1 MTAIPH
7 PAVERWVAASLL
19 SLLMATLLF
28 TAIAALHAPLPL
40 AGALAVLASVPLA
53 LWTAK
58 RLPRE
63 WDGVRSRRPVVSAL
77 WALLMLAALART
89 AGVALFMADPTLAP
103 LSAFGFD
110 PFYIG
115 HSCYSGYWQAA
126 HLAQEGVPNLYDLQ
140 HYEGKTA
147 GIFRF
152 DEFMYLPQFLLL
164 PLIGV
169 AFGGD
174 FEQLRALWFTVEGG
188 ALLACMIALSVWIG
202 GQAGRRTALLIPA
215 VWIASPVLLTLQLGN
230 FQLTA
235 ISLSLVA
242 MALFWRDRPV
252 LGGALFGFAVF
263 KVFPGI
269 LGIYLIAT
277 RRWKALGW
285 TLGLSLLY
293 TVIAF
298 IWMGEE
304 PFRALFEYQLPRMA
318 SGEAWSFLEI
328 KELGFVTAIND
339 SVPGIVYKL
348 NALQVPGMTRALT
361 QQISWAWTL
370 VVVVLTIFSALRASR
385 MSRLEL
391 AATWLALLALAS
403 FRSPFLPDHTG
414 LFAPLW
420 IWSLLA
426 AGSVATGGRTFLF
439 VLMWVALS
447 TVVPFTGTPLDD
459 GMDRFVVSGISQ
471 IIAVGLCLWVVLR
484 KPAAMR
490 GNDGKDPLAHPVPF
504 TPQASAS

>member
-7 PAVERWVAASLL
+7 PSVERWVVAGLL
-19 SLLMATLLF
+19 SLLTATLLF

-40 AGALAVLASVPLA
+40 AGVLAVLASVPLA

-58 RLPRE
+58 RLPRD
-63 WDGVRSRRPVVSAL
+63 WDGIRSRRPAVSAL
-77 WALLMLAALART
+77 W
-89 AGVALFMADPTLAP
+89 LFMADPTLAP

-126 HLAQEGVPNLYDLQ
+126 NLAQEGVPNLYDLQ
-140 HYEGKTA
+140 HYHGKTA

-188 ALLACMIALSVWIG
+188 ALLACMIALSAWIA
-202 GQAGRRTALLIPA
+202 GQPGRRTALLIPA

-235 ISLSLVA
+235 ISLSVVA

-285 TLGLSLLY
+285 TLGFSLIY
-293 TVIAF
+293 TIIAF

-318 SGEAWSFLEI
+318 SGEAWGFLEI

-348 NALQVPGMTRALT
+348 NALQVPGMTRALS

-420 IWSLLA
+420 IWSLVA

-439 VLMWVALS
+439 VLMWVA
-447 TVVPFTGTPLDD
+447 GRRHGPL
-459 GMDRFVVSGISQ
+459 RR
-471 IIAVGLCLWVVLR
+471 LR
-484 KPAAMR
+484 HQPGHRR
-490 GNDGKDPLAHPVPF
+490 GPVPVGGAAQTGGDARERRQGSAGASGAVYAAGF
-504 TPQASAS
+504 GGVIGTRHPKSKRPPQALMPVS